1 MTSVIT
7 NDFLI
12 SALFVDN
19 VRKFGLFFVFLEIK
33 YKDIFLI
40 WETIWA
46 ANTVASEHFNLF
58 VALAIIELY
67 RWVD

>member
-1 MTSVIT
+1 MS
-7 NDFLI
+7 FLI
-12 SALFVDN
+12 SATFVGND
-19 VRKFGLFFVFLEIK
+19 RKFSLFFLFLEMK
-33 YKDIFLI
+33 YEDIFLI